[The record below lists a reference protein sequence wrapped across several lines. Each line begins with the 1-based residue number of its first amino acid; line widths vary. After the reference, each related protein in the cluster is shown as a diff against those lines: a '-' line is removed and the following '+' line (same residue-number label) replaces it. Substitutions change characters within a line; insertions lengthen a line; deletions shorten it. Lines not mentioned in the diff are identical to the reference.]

1 MFVKGT
7 ASLFS
12 SKSDLPAA
20 SLFSGDILPQ
30 LKEGEE
36 LSEDIVLTVM
46 VDPLSISGQRA
57 AAVVRMAVEHLRLPV
72 HLVLVPPYELSEFP
86 LKNFY
91 RFVANPSLDHYVAS
105 SADATGSGAVVPESL
120 QARFHRLPRSHI
132 FTARLDVPESWN
144 VQTASSPQDMDN
156 LVCDAKSCGDAP
168 KSDLSTITYSLKSL
182 LVTGQCFE
190 KQLDGRMSPPN
201 GLQLTLDSK
210 NIFFH
215 ENAPAQH
222 ADTLVMQ
229 NLGYF
234 QLQASNPGLFVLR
247 LADGK
252 ARSLFLMEGESFQG
266 KHLSHTNDPSYLGFT
281 AAVKSFS
288 DLLLQVRVN
297 KRPGFEHIPLLDD
310 PEEPRQA
317 KAAAAGASDMWSSI
331 TGLFSGSKDKSKA
344 DNAVAASED
353 DTIHVF
359 SLATGHVY
367 ERLLRIMMLSVSKRT
382 ESPLKFWLFE
392 NYLSPTFKKLAEAMA
407 QQYGFQVGYVTYKW
421 PKWLTKQTEKQRI
434 IWGYKILFLDVLF
447 PLNVKKVIYVDAD
460 QVVRSDLKELWDMD
474 MEGKPY
480 GYVPFCS
487 SRKETLG
494 FQFWRSG
501 YWESHLQGRPYH
513 ISALYV
519 VDLTV
524 FRYILLNE
532 ISCVN

>member
-1 MFVKGT
+1 MLVKGT
-7 ASLFS
+7 AALFS
-12 SKSDLPAA
+12 AKGDVSAA
-20 SLFSGDILPQ
+20 ALFSADILPER
-30 LKEGEE
+30 KEGKEVA
-36 LSEDIVLTVM
+36 DDVVLTVM
-46 VDPLSISGQRA
+46 VDPLSIAGQRA
-57 AAVVRMAVEHLRLPV
+57 AAVVRLALDHLHLPV
-72 HLVLVPPYELSEFP
+72 HLVLVPPFELSEFP

-91 RFVANPSLDHYVAS
+91 RFVANPSLDHYVQAS
-105 SADATGSGAVVPESL
+105 AGEGGTDGAAVVPTSL
-120 QARFHRLPRSHI
+120 QAQFHRLPRSHI

-190 KQLDGRMSPPN
+190 KQSEGRMSPPN

-252 ARSLFLMEGESFQG
+252 ARNLFLMDGESFQG
-266 KHLSHTNDPSYLGFT
+266 KHLAQKDDASFLGFT
-281 AAVKSFS
+281 VAVKSFS
-288 DLLLQVRVN
+288 DLLLQVRVH

-310 PEEPRQA
+310 PEESKQTKTAP
-317 KAAAAGASDMWSSI
+317 GVGDVWSSI
-331 TGLFSGSKDKSKA
+331 SGLFSGSKGSKTKA
-344 DNAVAASED
+344 STALTASED
-353 DTIHVF
+353 ETIHVF

-382 ESPLKFWLFE
+382 KSPLKFWLFE

-460 QVVRSDLKELWDMD
+460 QVVRADLKELWDMD
-474 MEGKPY
+474 IEGKPY

-524 FRYILLNE
+524 FRYEL
-532 ISCVN
+532 